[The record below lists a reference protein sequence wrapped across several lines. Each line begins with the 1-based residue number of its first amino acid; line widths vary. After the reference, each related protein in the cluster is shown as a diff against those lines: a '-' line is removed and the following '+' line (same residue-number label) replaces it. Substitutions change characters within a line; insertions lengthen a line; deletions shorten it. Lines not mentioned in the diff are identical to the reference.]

1 MDSKKKN
8 NEKKSNGSFQK
19 VITDP
24 RFASVHSDPRFHNPP
39 KHKSKVTI
47 DSRFNRMFTDK
58 NFTSSSTRIDK
69 RGKVRKEDSL
79 AKNPLKHYYRLDE
92 RGEEGEKGKEVESED
107 GGSEGE
113 IGGLKKEEVSGGKIA
128 KLNKGRGNVGSED
141 EEESDES
148 GSHVGDLEEDKGGVE
163 SEEEDEIAK
172 LKNVKLKNAELESSD
187 SEMESD
193 EDEEEEEED
202 GVDEDSSSTG
212 SEGEYFSEEENNLA
226 LEENVPEIE
235 NETRR
240 LAVVNMDW
248 NQVKAVDLY
257 VLLSSFL
264 PKGGE
269 IISVSIYPSEFG
281 LKRMEE
287 EAVHGPVGLFDD
299 DEDKN
304 ASDDE
309 GDDVNEEIDIE
320 KLRAYELSRLR
331 YYYAVVEC
339 DSIAT
344 ADYIYKS
351 CDGVEVE
358 RSSNKLDLRFIPDS
372 MEFKHTPRDV
382 ATEAPGS
389 YEGNNFETRALQ
401 QTKVRLTWDEDE
413 PQRSKTLKRKYTA
426 EQLAELELK
435 EFLASD
441 GSESDENE
449 NNDDV
454 EDGADKKN
462 KKQHMYRALI
472 ESGDASDED
481 DEQGAQE
488 MEVTFNT
495 GLEDIS
501 KQILEKK
508 DRQSETVWE
517 AYLRKRKEKKKA
529 SKNRSK
535 YSSEDESSDSDR
547 EPVEETDDFFVEE
560 PHAKQTKGAQRKSTK
575 KGKQPQETTKEAEAS
590 RAELELLLADETGNT
605 NLKGYNLKPKKSKGK
620 KGKEIH
626 DEEKLPTIDDDDRKR
641 FSVLLNNNPLYA
653 LDPTDPQYKRSAA
666 FARQVAQKHK
676 KDNHEETGRNEP
688 LHERAPLSD
697 DLGTGRDEHVLPETH
712 TRKDKHEISSLVK
725 SIKMKSKQ
733 LPVPSGDKISRK
745 KGTPTDKQAK
755 KARVL

>member
-24 RFASVHSDPRFHNPP
+24 RFASVHSDPRFQNPP

-69 RGKVRKEDSL
+69 RGKVKKEDSV
-79 AKNPLKHYYRLDE
+79 AKNPLKHFYRLDE
-92 RGEEGEKGKEVESED
+92 EDKKGKYEFES
-107 GGSEGE
+107 E
-113 IGGLKKEEVSGGKIA
+113 IGGLDKGEEEEEMEGVIA
-128 KLNKGRGNVGSED
+128 KLNKGRGNVASED
-141 EEESDES
+141 EESDES
-148 GSHVGDLEEDKGGVE
+148 GSDIGDLEEGEGVE
-163 SEEEDEIAK
+163 SDEEDGSEIAK
-172 LKNVKLKNAELESSD
+172 LKNVKSKKVEVESSD

-193 EDEEEEEED
+193 EEEEEEDED

-212 SEGEYFSEEENNLA
+212 SEAEYSSQEENNLA

-269 IISVSIYPSEFG
+269 IISVSVYPSEFG

-299 DEDKN
+299 DKDKN

-372 MEFKHTPRDV
+372 MEFKHAPRDV

-413 PQRSKTLKRKYTA
+413 PQRSKTLKRKYNA

-449 NNDDV
+449 NNDDA

-462 KKQHMYRALI
+462 KKQNMYRALI

-560 PHAKQTKGAQRKSTK
+560 PHAKRTKEAQGKSTK

-620 KGKEIH
+620 KGKEIP

-641 FSVLLNNNPLYA
+641 FSTLLNNNPLYA

-688 LHERAPLSD
+688 TRLHERAPLSD

-733 LPVPSGDKISRK
+733 LPVPSSDKISRK
-745 KGTPTDKQAK
+745 KGIPTDKRQK

>member
-1 MDSKKKN
+1 MDSKK
-8 NEKKSNGSFQK
+8 SK
-19 VITDP
+19 VISDP
-24 RFASVHSDPRFHNPP
+24 RFASVQSDPRFQNPP

-69 RGKVRKEDSL
+69 RGKVKNKEDAV
-79 AKNPLKHYYRLDE
+79 AKNPLKHYYRLDDQ
-92 RGEEGEKGKEVESED
+92 EEQKKKRENESESEEEEEEEEDAQIAKRKGNVESQD
-107 GGSEGE
+107 
-113 IGGLKKEEVSGGKIA
+113 EES
-128 KLNKGRGNVGSED
+128 
-141 EEESDES
+141 EESDES
-148 GSHVGDLEEDKGGVE
+148 GS
-163 SEEEDEIAK
+163 
-172 LKNVKLKNAELESSD
+172 ELGD
-187 SEMESD
+187 SESDDGAD
-193 EDEEEEEED
+193 EDN
-202 GVDEDSSSTG
+202 SSTD
-212 SEGEYFSEEENNLA
+212 EEVEYYSEEENNLA

-264 PKGGE
+264 PKGGQ
-269 IISVSIYPSEFG
+269 IISVSVYPSEFG
-281 LKRMEE
+281 LKRMQE

-299 DEDKN
+299 DKDKD

-309 GDDVNEEIDIE
+309 DNNGDGEIDIE

-372 MEFKHTPRDV
+372 MEFKHAPRDV

-413 PQRSKTLKRKYTA
+413 PQRSKTLKRKYNA

-449 NNDDV
+449 YDDNV
-454 EDGADKKN
+454 EDGTDRKN

-472 ESGDASDED
+472 QSGVASDED
-481 DEQGAQE
+481 DEQGGQE

-547 EPVEETDDFFVEE
+547 EPVEEPDDFFVEE
-560 PHAKQTKGAQRKSTK
+560 PHSKRTKESKGKSNNK
-575 KGKQPQETTKEAEAS
+575 RKQPQEITKEAEAS
-590 RAELELLLADETGNT
+590 RAELELLLADETGDT

-620 KGKEIH
+620 KGKEII

-641 FSVLLNNNPLYA
+641 FSSLLNTPLFA

-676 KDNHEETGRNEP
+676 MEKDEETGRNESP
-688 LHERAPLSD
+688 KLLERAPLSV
-697 DLGTGRDEHVLPETH
+697 DLGAGRDEHVLPETH
-712 TRKDKHEISSLVK
+712 KRKDKHEISSLVK

-733 LPVPSGDKISRK
+733 LPVPSSDKISWK
-745 KGTPTDKQAK
+745 KGTSKNKGAK
-755 KARVL
+755 KSRVL